1 MSKKTPKKKS
11 ESTYKEETK
20 KSEKEDKSNEKK
32 NPQQNK
38 LFQALKYLNI
48 NQEELETHL
57 QLIKKWLVRYNTFEF
72 DNQSAGK
79 LSRLK
84 LNVEDINIILNHK
97 INFSRVKIFIDYLEL
112 ENKCPNF
119 AKEFKLNF
127 INYQKYV
134 KKITKQIL
142 ISSKKN

>member
-1 MSKKTPKKKS
+1 M
-11 ESTYKEETK
+11 
-20 KSEKEDKSNEKK
+20 
-32 NPQQNK
+32 
-38 LFQALKYLNI
+38 
-48 NQEELETHL
+48 
-57 QLIKKWLVRYNTFEF
+57 RYNTFEF

-97 INFSRVKIFIDYLEL
+97 INFSRVKLFIDYLEL

-134 KKITKQIL
+134 KKLTKQIL
-142 ISSKKN
+142 ISSKKIKEDTVLFNDILLINYPYIY